1 MVIHSVVEVFDLA
14 LVAFQEESGSVAE
27 GLSCDGDLVFHIA
40 YIAFWFDFRQGL
52 FCFRSGILLVDLLDL
67 LSVSV
72 KGCHSVSRGVLEVLS
87 RFVEVCDQLF
97 VLT

>member
-27 GLSCDGDLVFHIA
+27 GLFGDGDLVFHIA

-52 FCFRSGILLVDLLDL
+52 FGFAHILFVGFILLRLGFCHDVVEALGRGFVAFCD
-67 LSVSV
+67 SVESAD
-72 KGCHSVSRGVLEVLS
+72 G
-87 RFVEVCDQLF
+87 FV
-97 VLT
+97 